1 MARVIV
7 RNAIVGACTLAACVA
22 SATSAVGQPVTFT
35 DHIRPIMERSCWNC
49 HGEASQLS
57 DLDLRTRDAA
67 ISGGMRGA
75 ALVPGRADESRLY
88 RVLAGLED
96 PPMPMGGD
104 SLSVA
109 EVEVVRAWIDDG
121 AHWDAGGATSAAQA
135 LSALENSEGALGCWQ
150 RRVFVR

>member
-1 MARVIV
+1 MRRIKQLLGLALSV
-7 RNAIVGACTLAACVA
+7 VGPMVFAGGAGAQA
-22 SATSAVGQPVTFT
+22 QSGEDVTFT
-35 DHIRPIMERSCWNC
+35 DHIRPIFERSCWNC

-67 ISGGMRGA
+67 ISGGTRGA

-109 EVEVVRAWIDDG
+109 EVEAVRAWIDDG
-121 AHWDAGGATSAAQA
+121 AHWDAG
-135 LSALENSEGALGCWQ
+135 LSLIHISEPT
-150 RRVFVR
+150 RPY